1 MELALVPVPDRRGPA
16 VSLLRLRMAL
26 QVKDEHD
33 AVPNGSRPQR
43 GRERIDVGEVG
54 SPTMLALD
62 GRLQPPLGHVHGPDP
77 VRLNLRDSGAKLT
90 DETGREKAPP
100 VSHVMTIP
108 ESCGAYQEDGRA
120 AHP

>member
-1 MELALVPVPDRRGPA
+1 MERALVPVPDRRGPA
-16 VSLLRLRMAL
+16 VSAIRLRVTL

-54 SPTMLALD
+54 CHAVLALD
-62 GRLQPPLGHVHGPDP
+62 GRLQPSLGHVHGPDP
-77 VRLNLRDSGAKLT
+77 VRWNLPDSGAKLT

-100 VSHVMTIP
+100 VSHVMTVP
-108 ESCGAYQEDGRA
+108 EPCGAYQEGGRA